1 MLPWSFASHC
11 HGEPGTQE
19 TFTKDP
25 WLTAGSHEARVG
37 ISPLERAQPARF
49 PPPRVGG
56 TVPPGCR
63 GSVCTC
69 PQPGEQQGLLR
80 MKVLGL
86 RPAIPFPHHAPAQ
99 ARNPAELLPYPPSGL
114 ATSPHVALCHHWR
127 TFTSTLS
134 PGLHSNSA
142 KEGFLFLCFID
153 EQTGR
158 HVQDPPAVKW
168 PTQGWA
174 FWSCVNFQT
183 VSEPPAPQP

>member
-1 MLPWSFASHC
+1 MKGCDCLRPGECQGLGPKNEKQGTLNSQCCPGVLLPIVTESLVPRRPSLRTRDSQQA
-11 HGEPGTQE
+11 
-19 TFTKDP
+19 
-25 WLTAGSHEARVG
+25 HEARVG

-114 ATSPHVALCHHWR
+114 ATSPHVALCHH
-127 TFTSTLS
+127 
-134 PGLHSNSA
+134 
-142 KEGFLFLCFID
+142 
-153 EQTGR
+153 
-158 HVQDPPAVKW
+158 
-168 PTQGWA
+168 
-174 FWSCVNFQT
+174 
-183 VSEPPAPQP
+183 